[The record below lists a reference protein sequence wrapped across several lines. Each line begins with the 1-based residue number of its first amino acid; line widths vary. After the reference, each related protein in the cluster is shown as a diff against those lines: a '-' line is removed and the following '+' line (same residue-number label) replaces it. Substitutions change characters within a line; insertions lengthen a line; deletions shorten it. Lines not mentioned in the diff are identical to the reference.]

1 MGPNEWEAQD
11 ERLPGRRVLEGLRRS
26 GAVAEGVGGVSE
38 TWWKKCRDCGTQIDP
53 AVTTKSRRTDVCDP
67 CMENRYRL
75 VEARGSGAISNDT
88 FEVLQR
94 KLQVGRGKAKAA
106 IEEALA

>member
-1 MGPNEWEAQD
+1 
-11 ERLPGRRVLEGLRRS
+11 
-26 GAVAEGVGGVSE
+26 
-38 TWWKKCRDCGTQIDP
+38 
-53 AVTTKSRRTDVCDP
+53 
-67 CMENRYRL
+67 MENRYRL